1 MKQLMSLVLK
11 HVDDAIH
18 FVFPLLH
25 LVNKY
30 AHLLLVQ
37 VSWRNPVDF
46 HWLIY
51 LIDFA
56 FNKFK
61 RHGFHHE
68 ELNIVNFYIT
78 LTCNQAK
85 C

>member
-1 MKQLMSLVLK
+1 MSLVLK

-56 FNKFK
+56 F
-61 RHGFHHE
+61 HHE

>member
-37 VSWRNPVDF
+37 ISWRNPVDF
-46 HWLIY
+46 H
-51 LIDFA
+51 
-56 FNKFK
+56 
-61 RHGFHHE
+61 
-68 ELNIVNFYIT
+68 
-78 LTCNQAK
+78 
-85 C
+85 